1 MDTPVLPM
9 LAPLCLVTNKDSMLS
24 LNSMPLAVLRSVTQ
38 PLVVV
43 AITGLS
49 RTGNSLP
56 TGFPLGPTVH
66 AETKG
71 IWMWCLLHPRWLGVT
86 LLDTEGWGPQKL
98 SASVGRSQTPRRS
111 GSPGW

>member
-24 LNSMPLAVLRSVTQ
+24 LNSMALAVLRSVTQ

-49 RTGNSLP
+49 RTGKS
-56 TGFPLGPTVH
+56 
-66 AETKG
+66 
-71 IWMWCLLHPRWLGVT
+71 
-86 LLDTEGWGPQKL
+86 
-98 SASVGRSQTPRRS
+98 
-111 GSPGW
+111 